1 MKSSFD
7 KLKSSLAKTRKGF
20 LGKITGVFR
29 IKEKVDDE
37 MLQEIEQIL
46 IEGDIGVS
54 ESMSIIDHLQEK
66 VHKQKVSNLDDV
78 LSLIKDEVYYLLA
91 SDDSIYQGGA
101 DKKPWIILVVGVN
114 GTGKTTTIGK
124 LAYTYK
130 NADKKVLLAAAD
142 TYRAAAIEQLEIWCK
157 RAGVDIIKAQQ
168 GSDPAAIAYDSV
180 NAAVSRNV
188 DVLIIDTAGRI
199 HTKMNLMEELKKIK
213 RVVQKQIPDAP
224 HEVLLVLD
232 AQTGQN
238 GIMQAKE
245 FLKAA
250 GVTGIVLTKL
260 DGTAKGGV
268 VIPIRKQLGIPVKY
282 IGIGEDIKDLEIFE
296 PKSFVEA
303 LFTI

>member
-7 KLKSSLAKTRKGF
+7 KLKSSLAKTRKDF
-20 LGKITGVFR
+20 LGKITGVFG

-54 ESMSIIDHLQEK
+54 ESMSIIERLQEK

-78 LSLIKDEVYYLLA
+78 LSLIKDEVYYLLV
-91 SDDSIYQGGA
+91 SEDSIYQGGA

-180 NAAVSRNV
+180 NAAISRNV

-238 GIMQAKE
+238 GIIQAKE

-250 GVTGIVLTKL
+250 EVTGIVLTKL

-268 VIPIRKQLGIPVKY
+268 AIQIRKQIGSPVKY
-282 IGIGEDIKDLEIFE
+282 SGIGEDIKDLEIFE

>member
-7 KLKSSLAKTRKGF
+7 KLKSSLAKTRKDF
-20 LGKITGVFR
+20 LGKITGVFG

-54 ESMSIIDHLQEK
+54 ESMSIIERLQEK

-78 LSLIKDEVYYLLA
+78 LSLIKEEVYYLLV
-91 SDDSIYQGGA
+91 SEDSIYQGGA

-180 NAAVSRNV
+180 NAAISRNV

-238 GIMQAKE
+238 GIIQAKE

-250 GVTGIVLTKL
+250 EVTGIVLTKL

>member
-7 KLKSSLAKTRKGF
+7 KLKSSLAKTRKDF
-20 LGKITGVFR
+20 LGKITGVFG

-54 ESMSIIDHLQEK
+54 ESMSIIERLQEK

-91 SDDSIYQGGA
+91 SEDSIYQGGA

-157 RAGVDIIKAQQ
+157 RARVDIIKAQQ

-180 NAAVSRNV
+180 NAAISRNV

-245 FLKAA
+245 FLKATE
-250 GVTGIVLTKL
+250 VTGIVLTKL

-268 VIPIRKQLGIPVKY
+268 IIPIKKQLGIPVKY

>member
-7 KLKSSLAKTRKGF
+7 KLKFSLAKTRKGF
-20 LGKITGVFR
+20 LGKITGVFG

-54 ESMSIIDHLQEK
+54 ESMSIIERLQEK

-78 LSLIKDEVYYLLA
+78 LSLIKEEVYYLLV
-91 SDDSIYQGGA
+91 SEDSIYQGGA

-180 NAAVSRNV
+180 NAAISRNV

-238 GIMQAKE
+238 GIIQAKE

-250 GVTGIVLTKL
+250 EVTGIVLTKL